1 MLNNLIYVEMKV
13 LGFVWLRFFSSSF
26 LFFSPFMA
34 TCFPKIVIS
43 IWEPIFRRYQFQ
55 VFPSELQNILFT
67 SLLKQN
73 QGCPNFAEMLSMW
86 ENYRIE

>member
-13 LGFVWLRFFSSSF
+13 LGFVWLVFFF
-26 LFFSPFMA
+26 LLFFIFSPFMA

-43 IWEPIFRRYQFQ
+43 IWEPIFKSYQFQ

-67 SLLKQN
+67 SLLD
-73 QGCPNFAEMLSMW
+73 S
-86 ENYRIE
+86 